1 MVMTG
6 LARAMGRLGS
16 GGGNIGL
23 NQLGPLV
30 RARDREA

>member
-1 MVMTG
+1 MTG

-16 GGGNIGL
+16 GGGKLGL

-30 RARDREA
+30 GARDREA